1 MGEREREREREREN
15 SLCEN
20 KIVGV
25 VVRLLR
31 RKEG

>member
-1 MGEREREREREREN
+1 MGEREREREN

-25 VVRLLR
+25 VVRLLLR